1 SIIPLVIG
9 AVCVLLFCV
18 FAAILI
24 KFFAIDLALFF
35 RPYFPLNS
43 QNNDSRVYDA
53 YVVYQ
58 MQNMDKLTENMLD
71 HLELVEDRMRQSRR
85 LMVILT
91 PGLGSGSEI
100 TDQHPGLPQNSVI
113 GGYDWQVGLHHA
125 LVQREISVILIQL
138 GDTGPEG
145 YTHLPPGLQHL
156 IRKSAPIRWPEGSH
170 RAVAWNSRF
179 WKRVRYLMPATPA
192 KKCLQSAVI

>member
-1 SIIPLVIG
+1 M
-9 AVCVLLFCV
+9 
-18 FAAILI
+18 AILGLNT
-24 KFFAIDLALFF
+24 FCYFAKGFLDSALRSFTQPVGTKKKMF
-35 RPYFPLNS
+35 MF
-43 QNNDSRVYDA
+43 
-53 YVVYQ
+53 
-58 MQNMDKLTENMLD
+58 
-71 HLELVEDRMRQSRR
+71 
-85 LMVILT
+85 I
-91 PGLGSGSEI
+91 I
-100 TDQHPGLPQNSVI
+100 F
-113 GGYDWQVGLHHA
+113 QVGLHHA